1 MARRR
6 ARNQASPA
14 VVPDVMSVS
23 ARVAWTYLAVLLASV
38 GAGLVVVLGNQT
50 LANAICPSAEGAD
63 DAVAVCRLAL
73 AVWTAIA
80 ALLLCLIPLLLLLK
94 LDWWLWAAVVAG
106 AGLLVAVDAAD
117 QWWWWLLAA
126 LTPAAAAL
134 ISADWSRGREFRRAQ
149 LGVVLLL
156 DVVAA
161 AAVAWW
167 FWNG

>member
-14 VVPDVMSVS
+14 VVPDVMPVS

-50 LANAICPSAEGAD
+50 LANVICPSAEGAD